1 MPFVGNGL
9 VGRVLKIALVVAAL
23 TVEVGRLESLGY
35 IIEDGEYMSTLD
47 VMLMMAT
54 EVGGKT

>member
-9 VGRVLKIALVVAAL
+9 VGRVSKIALVVAAL

-35 IIEDGEYMSTLD
+35 IIEDGEYML
-47 VMLMMAT
+47 
-54 EVGGKT
+54 